1 MGACVVK
8 AEQMSSLS
16 GPDRVGS
23 EPESAPAGDGRG
35 LVLLIEDETVIA
47 DVIRRYLVAAGF
59 GVLVSR
65 TGRDGLAAIRQD
77 RPTAIVLDIGLPD
90 MDGLDLCRQ
99 LRAAGDW
106 TPVLFVTARDE
117 DIDRILGLELG
128 GDDYLVK
135 PFNPRELV
143 ARVRAVLRRSAG
155 PGSAPA
161 PVFRAGRVRIDPGQR
176 RVWVEVGSGGNSAG
190 DGPDGIVR
198 TANADSTPREI
209 ELTATEFDL
218 LLFLVRHPRRVFE
231 RSSLL
236 SSVWRYPAA
245 AGARTVDVHVAALRA
260 KLGDASPIRTVRGVG
275 YWADVR

>member
-1 MGACVVK
+1 M
-8 AEQMSSLS
+8 
-16 GPDRVGS
+16 
-23 EPESAPAGDGRG
+23 
-35 LVLLIEDETVIA
+35 
-47 DVIRRYLVAAGF
+47 
-59 GVLVSR
+59 
-65 TGRDGLAAIRQD
+65 
-77 RPTAIVLDIGLPD
+77 LDIGLPD

-176 RVWVEVGSGGNSAG
+176 RVWVERRSPATIPAATSGG

-198 TANADSTPREI
+198 TAIADSTPREI

-236 SSVWRYPAA
+236 SSVWGYPAA
-245 AGARTVDVHVAALRA
+245 AGARTVDVHVAALARETGRRQPDQDRPRRRVLGGCPVTDPRA
-260 KLGDASPIRTVRGVG
+260 TAGAQAAHHARGPGHPAGGRGRGAGRGDRQRGGGARGPPNADRRHHPGARPIGPT
-275 YWADVR
+275 